1 MKALLLLIVS
11 GATAFTGSFLFF
23 RSAQEAA
30 PSGPARPRTA
40 SSDHRSKG
48 DRPESA
54 IRSSTGPDLPVR
66 DGATTTLLVPP
77 QLVESLDISALDPF
91 SGEFTADFKEL
102 LGLNDQELVATK
114 EAYDT
119 YFRAFSEMELT
130 LATVV
135 STEERAGDRP
145 GEERLRRFATVR
157 IEPAGD
163 RLAGELQ
170 GMRERLVAQ
179 LGKPRG
185 LAATSIISHQLGNN
199 GKGGE
204 VVGFARYLG
213 EEKYR
218 IDITG
223 VGDHRL
229 SAGQFVSGPIYDNP
243 SFADFARY
251 RHLEK
256 LIQR

>member
-1 MKALLLLIVS
+1 MKALLLLIVC
-11 GATAFTGSFLFF
+11 GVAVFTGSFLFF
-23 RSAQEAA
+23 KSAQTASHPA
-30 PSGPARPRTA
+30 PSRPGIA
-40 SSDHRSKG
+40 SGDHRSKEN
-48 DRPESA
+48 RPESTNQSNR
-54 IRSSTGPDLPVR
+54 RSDRSAR
-66 DGATTTLLVPP
+66 NGAATTLLVPP
-77 QLVESLDISALDPF
+77 QLVESIDISALDPF

-102 LGLNDQELVATK
+102 LGLDDQELATTQ

-119 YFRAFSEMELT
+119 YFRAFIEVELT

-135 STEERAGDRP
+135 SAEERAGDGP

-163 RLAGELQ
+163 RLANELQ
-170 GMRERLVAQ
+170 AMRERLVDQ

-218 IDITG
+218 IDVAG
-223 VGDHRL
+223 VGDHQL
-229 SAGQFVSGPIYDNP
+229 SAGRFVSGPIYDNP

-251 RHLEK
+251 RHLDK
-256 LIQR
+256 LIQK